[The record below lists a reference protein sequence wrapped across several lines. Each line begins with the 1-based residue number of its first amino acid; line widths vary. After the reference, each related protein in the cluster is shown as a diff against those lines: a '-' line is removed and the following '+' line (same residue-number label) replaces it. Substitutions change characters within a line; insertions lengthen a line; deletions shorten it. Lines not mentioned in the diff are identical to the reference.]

1 MPNNEGL
8 GAQYYITKPR
18 LRIDTAVEQKFI
30 CELPDRQ
37 VRKQTASYMGF
48 TV

>member
-8 GAQYYITKPR
+8 EEQYYIPKLR
-18 LRIDTAVEQKFI
+18 LRIGTAVEQKFI

-37 VRKQTASYMGF
+37 VRKQRASYMGF
-48 TV
+48 LV